1 MKITFLRSM
10 LMAAVLVGGLSLTS
24 CKEKTT
30 ETETETETTVEGDTA
45 TTVTETEVDAPG
57 AAHDTTMTDT
67 VTKVH

>member
-1 MKITFLRSM
+1 
-10 LMAAVLVGGLSLTS
+10 MAAVLVGGLSLTS

-30 ETETETETTVEGDTA
+30 TETETETTMDGDTA

-67 VTKVH
+67 TKKPQ